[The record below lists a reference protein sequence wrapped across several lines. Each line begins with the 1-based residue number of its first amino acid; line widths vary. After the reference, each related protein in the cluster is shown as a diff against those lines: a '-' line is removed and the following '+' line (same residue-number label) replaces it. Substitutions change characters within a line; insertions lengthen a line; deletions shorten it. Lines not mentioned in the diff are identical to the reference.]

1 VGVVVGVE
9 GRVGVVVGEGVKVID
24 GEREGVLTEVAV
36 GIPEGEIAQLAS
48 KEMKIAADSI

>member
-1 VGVVVGVE
+1 M
-9 GRVGVVVGEGVKVID
+9 GEGVKVID